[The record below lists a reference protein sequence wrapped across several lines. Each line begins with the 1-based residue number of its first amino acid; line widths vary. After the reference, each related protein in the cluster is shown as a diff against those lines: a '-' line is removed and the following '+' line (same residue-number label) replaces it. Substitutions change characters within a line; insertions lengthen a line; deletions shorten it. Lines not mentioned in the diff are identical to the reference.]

1 MTRAR
6 DVANLIGSGNFSST
20 TFTATAGQ
28 TAFTISHTQ
37 GFIQVFMN
45 GLLLDETAD
54 YTSNGS
60 AVTLT
65 SGAAA
70 GDEIEVVKYNTF
82 SVGDAIPASGGTFTG
97 NVGFGAAPTRQVHI
111 AGNPSIM
118 LMEDTGGGTND
129 KKAQLQVDSGVFEV
143 NSRNDDNS
151 SLKDNI
157 LTAQLDTGN
166 IGIGE
171 LNPQAPLEVNG
182 IAMMD
187 SARLT
192 SNSGTSYWDIRRD
205 STTGHFMIKDDG
217 QGDVLQI
224 NQSTAVLTH
233 DGNNNHSG
241 GGAVSGNNASSKQH
255 VAIGGTGYIIVNRFA
270 QTPMYLNRMSDD
282 GVIVNF
288 YAHGNLEGNISV
300 SGSTVSYNGGH
311 LSRWSQLVDNTKD
324 TSIVKGTVMT
334 NLDKMAVWTHA
345 AKKVGDDILDVSGN
359 VIDQETEAQAA
370 RTEINEQLNCMAV
383 SSVEGDPNVAGVF
396 VNWDEDDDVFTNDMN
411 VAMTGDMVIRIAK
424 GVTIARGDLL
434 MSAGDGTA
442 KPQDDD
448 IVRSKTIA
456 KVTSTNVSHT
466 YDDGSYLVPCVL
478 MAC

>member
-6 DVANLIGSGNFSST
+6 DVANLIGSGNYSST

-37 GFIQVFMN
+37 GFVQVFMN
-45 GLLLDETAD
+45 GLLLDETVD

-192 SNSGTSYWDIRRD
+192 SNSGASYWDIRRD
-205 STTGHFMIKDDG
+205 TSTGNLVVKDDG
-217 QGDVLQI
+217 LGDVLTIDQSAGNI
-224 NQSTAVLTH
+224 LIGIASSPSAGSGGSAFKVDSNGRRNLFLSTASS
-233 DGNNNHSG
+233 NNQGLIYFLNPNGEVGSITTNG
-241 GGAVSGNNASSKQH
+241 SATAYNTSSDYRLKEN
-255 VAIGGTGYIIVNRFA
+255 VT
-270 QTPMYLNRMSDD
+270 
-282 GVIVNF
+282 
-288 YAHGNLEGNISV
+288 NISDGITRV
-300 SGSTVSYNGGH
+300 KQLSPKRFNFIADADTTVDGFLAHETQTVVPEAITG
-311 LSRWSQLVDNTKD
+311 TKD
-324 TSIVKGTVMT
+324 EVDDNGDAVMQ
-334 NLDKMAVWTHA
+334 
-345 AKKVGDDILDVSGN
+345 
-359 VIDQETEAQAA
+359 VIDQSKLVPLLTAALQEA
-370 RTEINEQLNCMAV
+370 
-383 SSVEGDPNVAGVF
+383 
-396 VNWDEDDDVFTNDMN
+396 
-411 VAMTGDMVIRIAK
+411 IAK
-424 GVTIARGDLL
+424 IETLE
-434 MSAGDGTA
+434 T
-442 KPQDDD
+442 
-448 IVRSKTIA
+448 
-456 KVTSTNVSHT
+456 KVAALE
-466 YDDGSYLVPCVL
+466 GG
-478 MAC
+478 